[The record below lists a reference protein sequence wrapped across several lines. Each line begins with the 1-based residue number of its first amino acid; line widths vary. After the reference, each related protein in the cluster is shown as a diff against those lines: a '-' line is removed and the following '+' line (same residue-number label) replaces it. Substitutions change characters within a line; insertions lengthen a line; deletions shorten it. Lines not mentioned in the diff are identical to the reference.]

1 MRRFDFSTMTVGET
15 GSGAACLLSREQR
28 TTRKGDPYLILEL
41 GNRTGRAT
49 TKIWSESVEDWAAL
63 DVGAPV
69 TIQAKVIEGWNGRP
83 PELEI
88 RAVTPLEA
96 DHPVSLELNPLSP
109 VPREELERQFEE
121 LTGSITRTDASV
133 LLDVVMRYELG
144 GVPVKQRYFTAP
156 AAMRV
161 HHASIH
167 GLAEHS
173 IEVTKL
179 ALQLA
184 SVEPYAHQIDRDLL
198 IVGGLLHDLGKIDEY
213 AWDGVP
219 IGIAPFGRLR
229 SHLSRGAEIV
239 GLAVAHSYALEAGV
253 TSQEDLMAVQ
263 HVIESHHGEY
273 GSVVPPRCPEAL
285 LIHIADLCSARLRV
299 MLDAIETVP
308 MDEESWVQPPGF
320 KKEPVW
326 HFLAAVDRSDA
337 EEDDVVPIGGRRT
350 AAEDLEGAQTAV
362 YIPVGTGG
370 NHG

>member
-1 MRRFDFSTMTVGET
+1 MD
-15 GSGAACLLSREQR
+15 
-28 TTRKGDPYLILEL
+28 
-41 GNRTGRAT
+41 
-49 TKIWSESVEDWAAL
+49 DWAEL

-69 TIQAKVIEGWNGRP
+69 TIQATVVEGWNGRP
-83 PELEI
+83 PELEMQNF
-88 RAVTPLEA
+88 TPLEA
-96 DHPVSLELNPLSP
+96 DHPVGLELNPLSP
-109 VPREELERQFEE
+109 VPREELERQFEL
-121 LTGSITRTDASV
+121 LTGSITRTAASV
-133 LLDVVMRYELG
+133 LLDVVMRYELD
-144 GVPVKQRYFTAP
+144 GVPIRERYFTAP

-161 HHASIH
+161 HHATIH

-198 IVGGLLHDLGKIDEY
+198 IAGGLLHDLGKIDEY
-213 AWDGVP
+213 VYNGVP
-219 IGIAPFGRLR
+219 IGIGSLGRLR

-273 GSVVPPRCPEAL
+273 GSVVPPRCMEAM

-320 KKEPVW
+320 KREPVW
-326 HFLAAVDRSDA
+326 HLLSALDRSQPDEA
-337 EEDDVVPIGGRRT
+337 DVVPIDKGRAT
-350 AAEDLEGAQTAV
+350 PEGEPSETAV
-362 YIPVGTGG
+362 YLPASVGGT
-370 NHG
+370 HG

>member
-1 MRRFDFSTMTVGET
+1 MRRFDFSTMTVGGI

-49 TKIWSESVEDWAAL
+49 TKIWSESVEDWAGQE
-63 DVGAPV
+63 VGAPV
-69 TIQAKVIEGWNGRP
+69 RIEAKVVEGWNGRP

-88 RAVTPLEA
+88 QTFSPLEA
-96 DHPVSLELNPLSP
+96 NHPVVLELNPLSP
-109 VPREELERQFEE
+109 VPRKELEQEFDE
-121 LTGSITRTDASV
+121 LVASITRTDASV
-133 LLDVVMRYELG
+133 LLDVVMRYEID
-144 GVPVKQRYFTAP
+144 GVPVRERYFAAP
-156 AAMRV
+156 AAMKV

-173 IEVTKL
+173 IEVTRM

-184 SVEPYAHQIDRDLL
+184 AVEPYAQQIDQDLL

-213 AWDGVP
+213 AWEGVP

-239 GLAVAHSYALEAGV
+239 GLAIADSYALQAGV
-253 TSQEDLMAVQ
+253 TSREDLMAVQ

-273 GSVVPPRCPEAL
+273 GSVVSPRCMEAM
-285 LIHIADLCSARLRV
+285 LIHVADLCSARLRV

-308 MDEESWVQPPGF
+308 MDEDSWVQPPGW

-326 HFLAAVDRSDA
+326 HLVSALDRSEP
-337 EEDDVVPIGGRRT
+337 EEEDVVPIDGRRT
-350 AAEDLEGAQTAV
+350 AAEDVQAETAV

-370 NHG
+370 THG